1 MFAEECRAVPT
12 AAAGLAEPTKPFFR
26 TMRGIAPLLL
36 LATVCITAGEAVLVD
51 HPTIVFNSVDFATVA
66 NAGGGADAGEPS
78 EGTAGHATH
87 PTAGVAAALV
97 LLVIGIS
104 TVSPRP
110 ARAALAAREADA
122 AEKRAAVCAA
132 VVVSRGGV
140 VTAVAMQG
148 AADAALHSLLQ
159 EPGVESA
166 FVVEEAPPCSPST

>member
-1 MFAEECRAVPT
+1 MYLLRTTSWWSDRTSTSFCRNMPQSKAY
-12 AAAGLAEPTKPFFR
+12 AAR
-26 TMRGIAPLLL
+26 ND
-36 LATVCITAGEAVLVD
+36 TV
-51 HPTIVFNSVDFATVA
+51 
-66 NAGGGADAGEPS
+66 DAGEPS

-148 AADAALHSLLQ
+148 GADAALHSLLQ